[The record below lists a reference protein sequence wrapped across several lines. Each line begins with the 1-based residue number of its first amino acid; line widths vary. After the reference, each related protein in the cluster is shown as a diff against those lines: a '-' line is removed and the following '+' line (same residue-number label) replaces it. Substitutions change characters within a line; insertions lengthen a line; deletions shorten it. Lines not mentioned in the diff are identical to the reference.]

1 MRAERVDNPYIK
13 GVEGSGIYTLEV
25 SAMVRATETGQV
37 WLERQTY
44 QGTDVNSAK
53 KMFRQHMIEN
63 GYVLVND

>member
-13 GVEGSGIYTLEV
+13 GVPDSGIYTLEV
-25 SAMVRATETGQV
+25 SAMIRDIKSGAV

-53 KMFRQHMIEN
+53 KMFREHMREN
-63 GYVLVND
+63 GFVLVND

>member
-1 MRAERVDNPYIK
+1 MRAEQIANPYIK
-13 GVEGSGIYTLEV
+13 GVYGSGIYTLEV

>member
-13 GVEGSGIYTLEV
+13 GVPNSGLYTLEV
-25 SAMVRATETGQV
+25 SAMVRDIKSGEV

-53 KMFRQHMIEN
+53 RMFRQHTIEN